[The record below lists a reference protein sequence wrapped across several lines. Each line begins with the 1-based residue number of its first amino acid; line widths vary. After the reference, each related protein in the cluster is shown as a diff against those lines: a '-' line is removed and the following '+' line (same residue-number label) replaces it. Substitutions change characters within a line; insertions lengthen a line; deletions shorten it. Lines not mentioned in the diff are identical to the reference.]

1 MTHLLMLI
9 AIIIMIIGIM
19 LDDMFR
25 VARER

>member
-1 MTHLLMLI
+1 MTHLLILI

-19 LDDMFR
+19 LDNIFS